1 MGPLDCSA
9 RVDCKGQKF
18 WNKED
23 CRTLVKSFKGRHKRV
38 GTIKCASVKHIGERI
53 EEDSEDEVDALRGTP
68 SKSAITMDLVDS
80 GTVVLQLV
88 P

>member
-1 MGPLDCSA
+1 MGPLDGSA
-9 RVDCKGQKF
+9 RVNCKGQKF
-18 WNKED
+18 LKKED
-23 CRTLVKSFKGRHKRV
+23 CRTLVKSFKGRYKRV